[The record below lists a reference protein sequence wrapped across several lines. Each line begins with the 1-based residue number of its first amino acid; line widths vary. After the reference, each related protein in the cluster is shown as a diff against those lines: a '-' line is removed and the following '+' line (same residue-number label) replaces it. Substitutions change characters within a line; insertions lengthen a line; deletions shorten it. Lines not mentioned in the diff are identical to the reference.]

1 MERIS
6 DRLALWVLR
15 SIAVALLFFGASML
29 MAGAPAVSILT
40 ESAVGRSIAWI
51 FVQIA
56 IGFII
61 AGTAAIYLSR
71 LHGPLLPN
79 ERLATSDTSRAPLGG
94 WVMAFAVTFVVLP
107 VWLVYRLQPLFDG
120 WAVVIDYLSTWDW
133 SGANAAGSGLVLLP
147 VAAALTPPAFQ
158 LCAALFL
165 TATSVMLFV
174 LLLLRSSR
182 FPRIYG
188 VCLVLSAALVFAGV
202 RSAAAAVLA
211 GDAALQI
218 IQDTAA
224 SADESAQL
232 TEGLQRYTGIVGST
246 APVLL
251 WTWFGYLVWLS
262 PLLFS
267 RRATSTFA
275 RRSAARIVTPATAA
289 DLEAITSPPA

>member
-29 MAGAPAVSILT
+29 MAGAPAIGILT
-40 ESAVGRSIAWI
+40 ESVLVQSIAWI
-51 FVQIA
+51 FVQIV

-79 ERLATSDTSRAPLGG
+79 ERLATPDASRALGG
-94 WVMAFAVTFVVLP
+94 WVIMFAVTLVVLP
-107 VWLVYRLQPLFDG
+107 VWLVFRLQPLFDG

-133 SGANAAGSGLVLLP
+133 SGANAGGSGLVLLP
-147 VAAALTPPAFQ
+147 VAAALTPPTFQ

-165 TATSVMLFV
+165 IATSAMLFV
-174 LLLLRSSR
+174 LLLLRSPR
-182 FPRIYG
+182 FPRIYA

-202 RSAAAAVLA
+202 RSAAAAMLA
-211 GDAALQI
+211 GDAVQQI

-224 SADESAQL
+224 NAEETAQL
-232 TEGLQRYTGIVGST
+232 TEGLQRYAGIVGST

-251 WTWFGYLVWLS
+251 WTLFGYLAWLP

-267 RRATSTFA
+267 RRATRTFA